1 MSLTNTFIEKAKLE
15 LKRIA
20 FPEYDDERIIS
31 AAKYLRD
38 NKICIP
44 VIVGKEIEGLSFEKY
59 FNVMME
65 KVRCL
70 VLVGEV
76 KESMNRVLGEATQTF
91 LVGSFDE
98 SVLLAYQKSRTGDTI
113 LLCPGND
120 STDVFR
126 DYEEKGNYYKKL
138 IFQL

>member
-1 MSLTNTFIEKAKLE
+1 MIK
-15 LKRIA
+15 
-20 FPEYDDERIIS
+20 D
-31 AAKYLRD
+31 
-38 NKICIP
+38 
-44 VIVGKEIEGLSFEKY
+44 
-59 FNVMME
+59 
-65 KVRCL
+65 KVRIL

-126 DYEEKGNYYKKL
+126 DFEEKGNYFKKL